1 MICSIY
7 ILESNSLPSY
17 SNTESMPI
25 ADELDRFTQC
35 WKISF

>member
-17 SNTESMPI
+17 SNTESMTI